1 MKDQKLAII
10 INRKEVR
17 KIGLKFFSEN
27 YKIITV
33 ISHWPSLPVFKLCL
47 SVKNK
52 QANEHLKCK
61 IDIKI
66 YDLCAI
72 KPILCY
78 PILSNINLLFLK
90 NFSWHNFNKKI
101 SDSISGNVS

>member
-33 ISHWPSLPVFKLCL
+33 ISH
-47 SVKNK
+47 
-52 QANEHLKCK
+52 
-61 IDIKI
+61 
-66 YDLCAI
+66 
-72 KPILCY
+72 
-78 PILSNINLLFLK
+78 
-90 NFSWHNFNKKI
+90 
-101 SDSISGNVS
+101 